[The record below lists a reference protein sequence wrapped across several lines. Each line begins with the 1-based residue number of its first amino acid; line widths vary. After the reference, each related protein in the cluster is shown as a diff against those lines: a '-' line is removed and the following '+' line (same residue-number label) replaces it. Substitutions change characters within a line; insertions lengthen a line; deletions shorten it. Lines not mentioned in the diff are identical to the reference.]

1 MKNLQKFIDKYKDLR
16 YPHNKSTEELIKIFQ
31 RIGANYLGE
40 SHTNDIVRTQEQRNV
55 NNYTKP
61 SDFLDSLQRIINTN
75 GRHNGWFNNFS
86 NDRHKYWIY

>member
-1 MKNLQKFIDKYKDLR
+1 MKNLQKFVDKYKDLR

-75 GRHNGWFNNFS
+75 GRHNG
-86 NDRHKYWIY
+86 

>member
-31 RIGANYLGE
+31 R
-40 SHTNDIVRTQEQRNV
+40 NDIVRTQEQRNV